1 MVEFKRENFI
11 KMKSFEGI
19 TFLGLRHDFFDVE
32 EPKEEEEV
40 IDEPEPEPVK
50 EEPRVKEELIE
61 PPIEDIPKPD
71 PKADK
76 IAKLKAA
83 LAELEGE

>member
-32 EPKEEEEV
+32 EPKEDEV
-40 IDEPEPEPVK
+40 IEEPEPIK
-50 EEPRVKEELIE
+50 EEPKVKEELIE

-83 LAELEGE
+83 LAELEKE